1 MGALLDKHG
10 RTVASVLRR
19 SCPFVR
25 DLHQIESALHDG
37 AMAMWKV
44 AKRLDTEMSLGA
56 YFYKVCYRK
65 LLRLAR
71 KEPPLELLHPT
82 WVALLTVPDTATQ
95 ETTAFETTTPRVAA
109 ALQRLSPRECEV
121 LAADI
126 ASNFRDSAPAIA
138 KALGTTTGTVYNARV
153 RIKDKLKHLIK
164 DEQDGAEDLS
174 A

>member
-1 MGALLDKHG
+1 
-10 RTVASVLRR
+10 
-19 SCPFVR
+19 
-25 DLHQIESALHDG
+25 
-37 AMAMWKV
+37 MWKV

-82 WVALLTVPDTATQ
+82 WVALLAVPDSTSQ
-95 ETTAFETTTPRVAA
+95 ETTAPRVAA

-126 ASNFRDSAPAIA
+126 ASNFRDSASAIA

-153 RIKDKLKHLIK
+153 RIKDKLKHLVK
-164 DEQDGAEDLS
+164 DDEDGAEDLS